1 MCGIDEALK
10 KRHLE
15 SLATPE
21 AREMYERTLRIVQER
36 PDGARDT
43 DLDMIFDLCTTEEIK
58 AALVK
63 DISTR
68 GAMVTTRSGR
78 QNFVK
83 ENPSIARVCRLTEM
97 QRKIRDNLK
106 ITPARRYHEEEEEE
120 AEEEKDEF
128 DAL

>member
-15 SLATPE
+15 RLTTPE
-21 AREMYERTLRIVQER
+21 GREMYERTLRIVQER

-43 DLDMIFDLCTTEEIK
+43 DLDMIFDLCSAEEIK
-58 AALVK
+58 MALTADIAA
-63 DISTR
+63 R

-78 QNFVK
+78 QNYVK
-83 ENPSIARVCRLTEM
+83 ENPSIARVCRLTEL

-106 ITPARRYHEEEEEE
+106 ITPARRYHEEEEAE
-120 AEEEKDEF
+120 EEEKDEF
-128 DAL
+128 EEL

>member
-15 SLATPE
+15 RLTTPE
-21 AREMYERTLRIVQER
+21 GREMYERTLRIVQER

-43 DLDMIFDLCTTEEIK
+43 DLDMIFDLCSAEEIK
-58 AALVK
+58 MDLTR
-63 DISTR
+63 DINTR

-78 QNFVK
+78 QNYVK

-106 ITPARRYHEEEEEE
+106 ITPARRYHEEEEAE
-120 AEEEKDEF
+120 EEEKDEF
-128 DAL
+128 DEL

>member
-15 SLATPE
+15 RLNTPE
-21 AREMYERTLRIVQER
+21 GREMYERTLRIVQER

-43 DLDMIFDLCTTEEIK
+43 DLDMIFDLCSAEEIK
-58 AALVK
+58 MELTR
-63 DISTR
+63 DINTR

-78 QNFVK
+78 QNYVK

-106 ITPARRYHEEEEEE
+106 ITPARRYHEEEEE

-128 DAL
+128 EDL

>member
-1 MCGIDEALK
+1 MCAIDEALK

-15 SLATPE
+15 SLNTPE
-21 AREMYERTLRIVQER
+21 GRDMYERTLRIVQER

-43 DLDMIFDLCTTEEIK
+43 DLDMIFDLCVAEEIK
-58 AALVK
+58 AALIA
-63 DISTR
+63 DINNR

-78 QNFVK
+78 QNYVK
-83 ENPSIARVCRLTEM
+83 ENPSIARVCRYTEM

-106 ITPARRYHEEEEEE
+106 ITPARRYHEEEEE

-128 DAL
+128 EDL